1 MKKYV
6 SHKTN
11 EGTHI
16 INLQETWEK
25 IKIAARVIV
34 TVENKA
40 DVVVCFFSDTEFI
53 FFQKGRCCSP
63 LRPKSCN

>member
-40 DVVVCFFSDTEFI
+40 DVVVCFFSVTEFI
-53 FFQKGRCCSP
+53 FF
-63 LRPKSCN
+63 PKRSLLLVLTAKEL